1 VEVICNAIIVL
12 CTTGMAVCTV
22 KMAKIADRADKRARA
37 MEERVGIILPEEKTK
52 KTNKKRRVTS
62 EQN

>member
-1 VEVICNAIIVL
+1 MEVICNAIIVL